1 MKFIMLINDGPM
13 GLGLGRRAIYLN
25 GARGAGEQAHTSG
38 DSGSTAKNPAD
49 EIKDLGR
56 SEHCF

>member
-1 MKFIMLINDGPM
+1 M